1 MAIDLVTELL
11 GNCADGEGVF
21 HVTIVG
27 IGGGHEFFVGVDG
40 IVVMEVVAQ
49 FFVELG
55 EEAILDQGGWGSIYT
70 WLTLRQG

>member
-1 MAIDLVTELL
+1 
-11 GNCADGEGVF
+11 
-21 HVTIVG
+21 
-27 IGGGHEFFVGVDG
+27 VDG

-70 WLTLRQG
+70 WLTLR